1 MTVGV
6 AVIGLGFMGRTH
18 LAGYAAAGDA
28 CRLTGVY
35 DMNPDR
41 LSGEA
46 SAAGNIDTSGS
57 VGQLFDPADVFATD
71 SLDAL
76 LSRDDIDAV
85 SICTPTDTHV
95 RIATAALRVGKHVLV
110 EKPVA
115 ISSGSIETL
124 IGEAARSGRLC
135 MPAMCIRFWPE
146 WTWLADRIR
155 DRAFGPLRSLAVERI
170 GSVPAWGDGFYQD
183 QSRTGGALFDLHIHD
198 SDFVSSVLGRPDSV
212 TTVGDLA
219 RMTTVYHYDGDSAV
233 PHVTASG
240 GWMRGG
246 AAFRMRYLAEFER
259 GTADYDISRD
269 PTLLMSVDEVAEP
282 VRVPA
287 GTGYD
292 HEIVAFVRAIASGA
306 DAPVTLEDAADTTR
320 ILLAEASS
328 MESRQRVD
336 L

>member
-18 LAGYAAAGDA
+18 LAGYTAAGDA
-28 CRLTGVY
+28 CRHAGVY
-35 DMNPDR
+35 DANPDR

-46 SAAGNIDTSGS
+46 SAGGNIDTAGS
-57 VGQLFDPADVFATD
+57 GQLFDPADVFATD
-71 SLDAL
+71 SLDDL

-95 RIATAALRVGKHVLV
+95 RIATAALRAGKHVLV

-115 ISSGSIETL
+115 LSVECIETL
-124 IGEAARSGRLC
+124 AAEAVQSGKLC

-146 WTWLADRIR
+146 WAWLAGRVR
-155 DRAFGPLRSLAVERI
+155 DQAFGPLRSLAIERI

-198 SDFVSSVLGRPDSV
+198 SDFVLSLLGQPAAV
-212 TTVGDLA
+212 TTVGDLG
-219 RMTTVYHYDGDSAV
+219 RMTTVYHYEGDSAV

-246 AAFRMRYLAEFER
+246 AAFRMRYLAEFEH
-259 GTADYDISRD
+259 GTADYDISRT
-269 PTLLMSVDEVAEP
+269 PRLLMSVDEKAEP
-282 VRVPA
+282 VSVPA
-287 GTGYD
+287 GTGYE
-292 HEIVAFVRAIASGA
+292 HEIAAFVRAIASGA
-306 DAPVTLEDAADTTR
+306 VAPVTLGEAAATTR
-320 ILLAEASS
+320 VLLAESGS
-328 MESRQRVD
+328 MGNRRRVD